1 MLDHRDAFIEALRA
15 GPAMRRQVFDTL
27 EQRYRQD
34 FIAGRAGK
42 NLYDALHAAVCDAD
56 VPGAEEEFK
65 DRFLRL
71 LKGRSPRKVQAAK
84 QDRIAAAD
92 RGPSSR
98 GWIASLCAVAV
109 VVGILALGLV
119 VLNREVTKPQT
130 RAANVPH
137 AQQPAAE
144 TPKPREPGPVIRE
157 VQDPPSEH

>member
-65 DRFLRL
+65 GRFLRL

-84 QDRIAAAD
+84 QDRITAAD
-92 RGPSSR
+92 RRPSGR

-119 VLNREVTKPQT
+119 VLNREVAQPPT
-130 RAANVPH
+130 NVPR

-157 VQDPPSEH
+157 VQDPPPEP